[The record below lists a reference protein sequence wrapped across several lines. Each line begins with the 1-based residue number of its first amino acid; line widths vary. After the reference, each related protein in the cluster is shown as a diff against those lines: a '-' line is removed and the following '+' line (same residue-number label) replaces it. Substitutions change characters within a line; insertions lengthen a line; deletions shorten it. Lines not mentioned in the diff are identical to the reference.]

1 MPPHPL
7 SGLYPVPPQEG
18 DRAGLVALGGAI
30 TPESLIAAVRLGL
43 FPWTGAPPI
52 PWCSPDPR
60 AVIEPGQLRVSRSLR
75 KSLRNRGYRVSVDHA
90 FAAVVE
96 ACATVHRP
104 GQSGTWITPN
114 LVSAWTELHA
124 RGRYHS
130 VEVWRGPQLVGGLFG
145 MSLGRAFFG
154 DSMFSVER
162 DASKVALVT
171 LCKALHEAG
180 FTLLDAQAPTPHL
193 RSMGAVAIPRAAYLE
208 WLERALWGADSTGSV
223 KEPTF
228 PQRQLFLPE

>member
-1 MPPHPL
+1 MPTDPL
-7 SGLYPVPPQEG
+7 SGLYPVPPRAG
-18 DRAGLVALGGAI
+18 DRAGLVALAGVI
-30 TPESLIAAVRLGL
+30 TPESLMAAVRLGL

-60 AVIEPGQLRVSRSLR
+60 AIIEPGQLRISRSLQ
-75 KSLRNRGYRVSVDHA
+75 KTLRNRGFRVSFDHC
-90 FAAVVE
+90 FEAVVE
-96 ACATVHRP
+96 ACATVLRP
-104 GQSGTWITPN
+104 GQPGTWITPN
-114 LVSAWTELHA
+114 LVAAWTELHA

-154 DSMFSVER
+154 DSMFSIER

-171 LCKALHEAG
+171 LCRALHGAG

-193 RSMGAVAIPRAAYLE
+193 QSMGARSIPRAAYRE
-208 WLERALWGADSTGSV
+208 RLERALRGAEGDGGV
-223 KEPTF
+223 GNPAF
-228 PQRQLFLPE
+228 PQRGILPAS